1 MTMVVSSHA
10 DFRARVAALARI
22 ARAPSPVVSVYL
34 NTRWADEHQR
44 ERVRVFLAEEIKK
57 TREAGASAHLG
68 ADLDWIAQQGEAI
81 VGQARDPDAWGVVL
95 FACGLLG
102 LREVLPVHA
111 PVWDLFVIA
120 EAPFVRRLAEV
131 LDDMPST
138 LVVFVD
144 AESARLIQLR
154 ADGVGPEV
162 RLESVVHG
170 HHRQGGWHL
179 LAQSRYQRHIQAQQ
193 GRHFDAVAAAITE
206 LVDEQGTE
214 RIVLAGEHRAVAV
227 FEKHLEGRIARLVV
241 GRVTGTRVEPAG
253 MLAERARAA
262 LEFHEGTAEATDVD
276 RVLTEAAKDGHAT
289 AGVAATLAAAARG
302 AVRRLYLLKTFSE
315 PGRQCE
321 ICRAVQ
327 PGTNATCHACGGATK
342 AVEIGE
348 ALVERVLVTGGT
360 VVSVDAHA
368 ALARAGGVAALL
380 RYPLWT

>member
-1 MTMVVSSHA
+1 MIASHA
-10 DFRARVAALARI
+10 DLRARLAALARI
-22 ARAPSPVVSVYL
+22 VGAPSSVVSVYL
-34 NTRWADEHQR
+34 RTRWADEQQR
-44 ERVRVFLAEEIKK
+44 ERVRVFLNAELKK
-57 TREAGASAHLG
+57 ARLASASPQLA
-68 ADLDWIAQQGEAI
+68 ADLAWVAEQGERI
-81 VGQARDPDAWGVVL
+81 IGQARHSDARGIAL
-95 FACGLLG
+95 FACDALG
-102 LREVLPVHA
+102 LREVLPLRV
-111 PVWDLFVIA
+111 PVEDLFVVA
-120 EAPFVRRLAEV
+120 EAPYVRRLAQL
-131 LDDMPST
+131 LDDTPAT

-144 AESARLIQLR
+144 AGHARLIQLR
-154 ADGVGPEV
+154 PDGIGQEV
-162 RLESVVHG
+162 TLQNEIHG

>member
-10 DFRARVAALARI
+10 ELRARVAALARI

-34 NTRWADEHQR
+34 DTRWADEHQR

-162 RLESVVHG
+162 RLESVVMRSER
-170 HHRQGGWHL
+170 HRPRLPSPLRRGG
-179 LAQSRYQRHIQAQQ
+179 QRGGSSR
-193 GRHFDAVAAAITE
+193 D
-206 LVDEQGTE
+206 LM
-214 RIVLAGEHRAVAV
+214 
-227 FEKHLEGRIARLVV
+227 K
-241 GRVTGTRVEPAG
+241 P
-253 MLAERARAA
+253 
-262 LEFHEGTAEATDVD
+262 
-276 RVLTEAAKDGHAT
+276 
-289 AGVAATLAAAARG
+289 
-302 AVRRLYLLKTFSE
+302 
-315 PGRQCE
+315 
-321 ICRAVQ
+321 
-327 PGTNATCHACGGATK
+327 
-342 AVEIGE
+342 
-348 ALVERVLVTGGT
+348 
-360 VVSVDAHA
+360 
-368 ALARAGGVAALL
+368 
-380 RYPLWT
+380 